1 MNILKEFPVSV
12 YIAGEEYKINSDFRA
27 GLKFELLMQD
37 VNIDDEEKLIKA
49 LELYYEKCPSY
60 KNMDEA
66 IEKMLWF
73 YLCGNEIKN
82 TSNHNSRGEEIYS
95 FEHDCDYIYAAFMSQ
110 YKIDLYSID
119 YLHWWKYKALFKGL
133 TEDNEI
139 VKIMGYRSMD
149 LSKIKDKEQ
158 KEHYKKLKKMYALP
172 VKVSETEKEKFKEI
186 NSILS
191 SGGDVSKVL

>member
-1 MNILKEFPVSV
+1 
-12 YIAGEEYKINSDFRA
+12 
-27 GLKFELLMQD
+27 
-37 VNIDDEEKLIKA
+37 
-49 LELYYEKCPSY
+49 
-60 KNMDEA
+60 
-66 IEKMLWF
+66 
-73 YLCGNEIKN
+73 
-82 TSNHNSRGEEIYS
+82 
-95 FEHDCDYIYAAFMSQ
+95 MSQ